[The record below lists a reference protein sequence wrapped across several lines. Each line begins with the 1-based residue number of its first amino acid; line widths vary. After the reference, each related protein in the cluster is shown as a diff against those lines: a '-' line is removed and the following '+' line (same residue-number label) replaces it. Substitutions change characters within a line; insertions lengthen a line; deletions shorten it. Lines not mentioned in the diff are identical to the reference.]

1 MERKA
6 MPELEGSPPSLT
18 SALRLDARR
27 SIAVVLALVSAMLAL
42 SVVARAQEPLPPE
55 DQWFQ
60 IQKIDD
66 RTFAIKEVHYWQYN
80 VNYLILGGERA
91 ILFDTG
97 PGVYSIRKVV
107 ETLTDLPVT
116 VLASHLHFDHVGNHQ
131 EFDRIALP
139 DKPDLR
145 ERTVDG
151 RFTLGHVRHLYNVNV
166 SFRVA
171 EWWREGQVVDLGGRK
186 VEVLSVPGHT
196 EESTALLDEE
206 SGQLFSGDYINKVG
220 AWAIVHGYSLESYVA
235 TAGKLAAR
243 IDDGTAVWE
252 AHGDEP
258 LNRADIVNIGK
269 EAQSVLDGTGKGT
282 PQKIGALDCLSYQ
295 NFGRVP
301 LIVPAREGEALRPV
315 RSVFEELAV
324 VNPPKAEPSD

>member
-1 MERKA
+1 
-6 MPELEGSPPSLT
+6 MPKLAGDSPSST
-18 SALRLDARR
+18 SVSWLNVRR
-27 SIAVVLALVSAMLAL
+27 SIAAILALVPAMFAL
-42 SVVARAQEPLPPE
+42 SVMARAQDPLPPE

-80 VNYLILGGERA
+80 VNYLILGDERA

-107 ETLTDLPVT
+107 ERLTDLPVT

-151 RFTLGHVRHLYNVNV
+151 RFTLDHVRHLYAVNV

-186 VEVLSVPGHT
+186 LEVLSVPGHT
-196 EESTALLDEE
+196 EESTALLDDE
-206 SGQLFSGDYINKVG
+206 SNQLFSGDYINKVG
-220 AWAIVHGYSLESYVA
+220 AWAIVPGYSLESYVA
-235 TAGKLAAR
+235 TADELAAR
-243 IDDGTAVWE
+243 IDDGTVVWE
-252 AHGDEP
+252 AHGAEP

-269 EAQSVLDGTGKGT
+269 EARSVLDGTGKGM
-282 PQKIGALDCLSYQ
+282 PLKIGGLDCLSYQ
-295 NFGRVP
+295 NVGRVP
-301 LIVPAREGEALRPV
+301 LIVPAHRGEVLRPV

-324 VNPPKAEPSD
+324 INP